1 MGGALWDQEIAASG
15 DIAKATEY
23 ALAALAKM

>member
-1 MGGALWDQEIAASG
+1 MGGARWDQEIAASG
-15 DIAKATEY
+15 NIAKAADY